1 MVLDFYFFVFFTSI
15 LKLSICTVKKT
26 NLKSKSNSCLFE
38 VRVKVFHFYA
48 RFFLHACQVLSGS
61 EWGNLLLWEGSLIK
75 VELCRTGMKSCH
87 QGPINQIM
95 LDEGEVITAG
105 SDGCVRVRHQHS
117 T

>member
-1 MVLDFYFFVFFTSI
+1 MELEVGSVVLDFSLFPCSNFI
-15 LKLSICTVKKT
+15 VKK
-26 NLKSKSNSCLFE
+26 KKKESESNSCLFE
-38 VRVKVFHFYA
+38 VHIQVLNSYA
-48 RFFLHACQVLSGS
+48 RFFLHARQVLSGS

-105 SDGCVRVRHQHS
+105 SDGCVRVRQRPF